1 VRTGCLPE
9 GNPEPARHARLP
21 PGIRTTRKGRVPGLN
36 FQGMELIIATII
48 SLLPIINPFSTAPMF
63 LAITE
68 GDTDAERNEQARKAV
83 IYMVCILVSFLLAGT
98 FIMKFFGLS
107 LPGLRI
113 AGGILVAGVGMRML
127 YPKDD
132 VDQTHEEHHESR
144 QKADVSFTPLA
155 IPSLAGPG
163 AISVTIGLTSLADT
177 WWHYMAIL
185 AGILIVAVIVFTTL
199 RLSTRMV
206 HVLGVNG
213 LHAMTK
219 IMGFLILCVGV
230 QFVVTGVVAVITDP
244 ALIHAIRDALL

>member
-1 VRTGCLPE
+1 
-9 GNPEPARHARLP
+9 
-21 PGIRTTRKGRVPGLN
+21 
-36 FQGMELIIATII
+36 MELIIATII

-68 GDTDAERNEQARKAV
+68 GDSEAERNEQARKAV
-83 IYMVCILVSFLLAGT
+83 VYMVAILVTFLLAGT

-127 YPKDD
+127 YPKDEP
-132 VDQTHEEHHESR
+132 EEIQAERHAAR

-155 IPSLAGPG
+155 MPSLAGPG
-163 AISVTIGLTSLADT
+163 AISVTIGLASLADA
-177 WWHYMAIL
+177 WWNYISIVV
-185 AGILIVAVIVFTTL
+185 GILIVAIVVLITL

-206 HVLGVNG
+206 GYLGVTG
-213 LHAMTK
+213 LNAMTK

-230 QFVVTGVVAVITDP
+230 QFVVNGVMGVASDP
-244 ALIHAIRDALL
+244 ALIRAIRDAVVG